1 MAPSALANVQSVYDV
16 YRLHHGVMDS
26 IRFTAS
32 AYGVSAIDV
41 ARVLGLASY
50 FISHR

>member
-1 MAPSALANVQSVYDV
+1 MANVRSVYEV

-26 IRFTAS
+26 IRFTARDYS
-32 AYGVSAIDV
+32 VSALDV
-41 ARVLGLASY
+41 ARELGLASY